1 MNKSK
6 VENREVIELINGVI
20 NTYFIKTVLERPD
33 MAKNAKDD
41 LFEVVTNALN
51 QQRLQIVEMVEIVKF
66 NAKAPDDTLAMTPVE
81 RGMWYKAYYQACT
94 DIINKIEFLTKL
106 EK

>member
-1 MNKSK
+1 MKNNNNWKK
-6 VENREVIELINGVI
+6 ELDNLLTKMSEEYLIDDEFGKQLEW
-20 NTYFIKTVLERPD
+20 FI
-33 MAKNAKDD
+33 
-41 LFEVVTNALN
+41 TNALN

>member
-1 MNKSK
+1 MKSK
-6 VENREVIELINGVI
+6 VENGEVIEEFRNMRRLMGYGQIWKYHPMGVGRDI
-20 NTYFIKTVLERPD
+20 DKWL
-33 MAKNAKDD
+33 
-41 LFEVVTNALN
+41 TNALN

-94 DIINKIEFLTKL
+94 DIINKVGFLTKL
-106 EK
+106 KK